1 MTTVPSNS
9 LQAAGVDP
17 IADAIARHQL
27 GQPAVPQ
34 AAAFHAWLAQH
45 RGSWS
50 GLMPG
55 LQQARTGYVDLR
67 SADSP
72 VARASATM
80 DRAGAVAAYAALQQ
94 QAGFA
99 IGVGDWME
107 QRCVYQSENYRST
120 RLDGVMRDCHLG
132 LDLFAPAGTVLTLP
146 QAAEVVVAEV
156 RDERL
161 DYGGMLVLRH
171 DPGQGDG
178 RAAFYSIWGHLS
190 HRTARRWR
198 PGDAIA
204 AGTQFAELGDFD
216 ENGWWLPHLHLQL
229 CLLALPDFSE
239 APGVGELA
247 FAEVWRDIFPDP
259 TPLLLTAPLGKDGC
273 APSRLRS

>member
-1 MTTVPSNS
+1 MPFPSLLMTTAPFNS
-9 LQAAGVDP
+9 PQAAGVDP
-17 IADAIARHQL
+17 IAAAIARHQQGL
-27 GQPAVPQ
+27 ATVPQ

-67 SADSP
+67 SADSA

-107 QRCVYQSENYRST
+107 QRCVYQSDNYRSS

-132 LDLFAPAGTVLTLP
+132 LDLFAPAGTALTLP
-146 QAAEVVVAEV
+146 LAAEVVVAEV

-171 DPGQGDG
+171 DPGQGDD
-178 RAAFYSIWGHLS
+178 RSAFYSIWGHLS

-204 AGTQFAELGDFD
+204 AGTQFAKLGDFD

-239 APGVGELA
+239 AHGVGELA
-247 FAEVWRDIFPDP
+247 FAPVWREIFLDP
-259 TPLLLTAPLGKDGC
+259 TPPLFTAPLGK
-273 APSRLRS
+273 A

>member
-1 MTTVPSNS
+1 MTRASSNTH
-9 LQAAGVDP
+9 QAAGANPVADP
-17 IADAIARHQL
+17 IADAIARHQQ
-27 GQPAVPQ
+27 GDAAVPQ
-34 AAAFHAWLAQH
+34 AAVFHAWLAQH

-50 GLMPG
+50 GLMPD
-55 LQQARTGYVDLR
+55 LQHARTGYVDLR
-67 SADSP
+67 SAESP
-72 VARASATM
+72 VARASASM
-80 DRAGAVAAYAALQQ
+80 DRSGAVAAYAALQQ

-107 QRCVYQSENYRST
+107 QRCVYHSDNYRST

-146 QAAEVVVAEV
+146 QAAQVVVAEV

-161 DYGGMLVLRH
+161 DYGGMMVLRH
-171 DPGQGDG
+171 GLSDGHPG
-178 RAAFYSIWGHLS
+178 FYSIWGHLS
-190 HRTARRWR
+190 HRTAQRWQ
-198 PGDAIA
+198 PGDTIA

-259 TPLLLTAPLGKDGC
+259 TPLLFAAPMGKD
-273 APSRLRS
+273 

>member
-1 MTTVPSNS
+1 
-9 LQAAGVDP
+9 
-17 IADAIARHQL
+17 
-27 GQPAVPQ
+27 
-34 AAAFHAWLAQH
+34 
-45 RGSWS
+45 
-50 GLMPG
+50 MPG

-94 QAGFA
+94 QAGFS

-107 QRCVYQSENYRST
+107 QRCVYQSENYRSA

-171 DPGQGDG
+171 ASGAHP
-178 RAAFYSIWGHLS
+178 RFFSIWGHLS
-190 HRTARRWR
+190 HRSARRWQ
-198 PGDAIA
+198 PGDRIA
-204 AGTQFAELGDFD
+204 AGTVFAELGDFE

-229 CLLALPDFSE
+229 SLLELPDFAD
-239 APGVGELA
+239 APGVGEQVYA
-247 FAEVWRDIFPDP
+247 AVWRDIFPNP
-259 TPLLLTAPLGKDGC
+259 APLLLAAEVQPTP
-273 APSRLRS
+273 